1 MIRHL
6 KPTRLLFVC
15 YGNIIRSPLA
25 ESLFRQLAADAG
37 LTDKYLADSAGTS
50 GLFDGVSPD
59 PRICRVA
66 TAHGLR
72 LDHRSRGLTPED
84 YRDFDVILAMDAR
97 NLADLRAMA
106 PSPSSRD
113 RVRLLREYDPFGG
126 ADASVP
132 DPIRSAPEAFEETY
146 AVIERS
152 VRGLLEALERSQR

>member
-1 MIRHL
+1 MTRHP

-25 ESLFRQLAADAG
+25 ESLFRQLAAGAG
-37 LTDKYLADSAGTS
+37 LADKYLANSAGTS

-66 TAHGLR
+66 AAHGLE
-72 LDHRSRGLTPED
+72 LDHRSRGVTPED
-84 YRDFDVILAMDAR
+84 YGDFDVILAMDTR
-97 NLADLRAMA
+97 NLADLRAVA

-113 RVRLLREYDPFGG
+113 RVRLLREFDPLGG
-126 ADASVP
+126 PDASVP
-132 DPIRSAPEAFEETY
+132 DPIRSGPEAFEGTY

-152 VRGLLEALERSQR
+152 VRGLLEALERMQR